1 MSLAKDLSALREVST
16 AVYRTQAR
24 SHRRAD
30 QKPQDAAMTTQ
41 CTIPI
46 RVRYVECDSMGYL
59 HHSHFLPYFEMGRTE
74 LLRLCGMRYRDLE
87 DQGIAFVV
95 TKIAV
100 SFKRPARYD
109 DDLELVTKI
118 VRQTHV
124 RIDHTYELYRQESR
138 QLLCTADSTIACVN
152 HQGQVIAIPEK
163 LAVMRASFAKKHT

>member
-1 MSLAKDLSALREVST
+1 MPRCKWKLENAG
-16 AVYRTQAR
+16 
-24 SHRRAD
+24 
-30 QKPQDAAMTTQ
+30 MITQ

-74 LLRLCGMRYRDLE
+74 LLRLCGVRYRDLE

-109 DDLELVTKI
+109 DALELITKI

-124 RIDHTYELYRQESR
+124 RIDHTYELYHQESR
-138 QLLCTADSTIACVN
+138 GLLCTADSTIACVN

-163 LAVMRASFAKKHT
+163 LAGMRALLGR